1 MKLKYDFYFQHIG
14 DVWAGVPVGKD
25 SIDFEYM
32 LHLNEVG
39 HDIVEML
46 SADTTRENIIQGV
59 LDTYDA
65 ERDEVEYHVDKMLAY
80 LTEQGLVV

>member
-14 DVWAGVPVGKD
+14 DEWAGVPVGKD